1 MKTLFRENE
10 LLTLE
15 CEQCGKDLL
24 NPPNGHLLLK
34 DEYKTDRRIISDIR
48 WLCRSCDNDRIYGSW
63 GWKDLPDLFLS
74 KYLIQWILGI
84 MVDFHM
90 GRVKFS
96 DEAME
101 KTMQLLLIIFPRI
114 FKEITSE
121 QKEELELLYELPRF
135 LGGLG

>member
-1 MKTLFRENE
+1 
-10 LLTLE
+10 
-15 CEQCGKDLL
+15 
-24 NPPNGHLLLK
+24 
-34 DEYKTDRRIISDIR
+34 
-48 WLCRSCDNDRIYGSW
+48 
-63 GWKDLPDLFLS
+63 
-74 KYLIQWILGI
+74 

-121 QKEELELLYELPRF
+121 QKEELDLLYELPRF